1 MRKALEPYMKLAP
14 FAGIGIALVAI
25 AIAAVLYVQRG
36 AHVVLKGS
44 VQKVRTLALDENSS
58 AAVIDFRATNPSDY
72 PFIVREVSVVLVEPD
87 GTTHEGLVV
96 SEVDAM
102 RLFEYYPV
110 LGQKFNDSLIARTK
124 VNPRETIDR
133 MLAVRFEVPEQRLQ
147 GRQNL
152 RIRISELDAP
162 PSEIEE
168 VQR

>member
-96 SEVDAM
+96 
-102 RLFEYYPV
+102 
-110 LGQKFNDSLIARTK
+110 
-124 VNPRETIDR
+124 
-133 MLAVRFEVPEQRLQ
+133 
-147 GRQNL
+147 
-152 RIRISELDAP
+152 
-162 PSEIEE
+162 
-168 VQR
+168 

>member
-96 SEVDAM
+96 SEVAAM

-124 VNPRETIDR
+124 INPRETIDR

>member
-124 VNPRETIDR
+124 INPRETIDR